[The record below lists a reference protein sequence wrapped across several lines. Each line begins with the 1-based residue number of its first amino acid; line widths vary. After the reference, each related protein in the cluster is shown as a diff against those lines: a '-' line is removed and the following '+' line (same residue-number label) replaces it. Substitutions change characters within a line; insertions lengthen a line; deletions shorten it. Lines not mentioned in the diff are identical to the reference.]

1 MKTFIIYLR
10 SLKRNKLF
18 AFISIGGFSLS
29 LAVVLLL
36 LAFIR
41 SENQYDRS
49 IPEVDR
55 IYRVIS
61 EENSAYVPEQAR
73 DKLRADFPQI
83 ESATKVN
90 IGNDPVLW
98 QKENHKV
105 RIIHTDSG
113 FFKVFSLAVIS
124 GQQSGFFSDPH
135 QAVVTESCAKK
146 IFGEQNPVGQVLNV
160 AHREDVEVVAV
171 VTDLPEKSSLYG
183 DMFCSAELRIRY
195 SRNGYNEKEAY
206 LYNLYLKLNKPN
218 NPGGLDTALTRVI
231 HPFMDWIDVNYQLQP
246 FGEVYFDIS
255 TPHDNLAHANVKL
268 IRLLVWLA
276 LVILALSV
284 FNYINLAIA
293 QSTGRLHELG
303 VKQVFGASRRILVRQ
318 FINEAFLQVL
328 LALIL
333 GFFLALLLNPVL
345 SGILGK
351 EISLRVILMDPFTTL
366 LVLGGLV
373 VIATISGFYPALAI
387 LKLNPKEMLLN
398 KVYSIRRSFDI
409 RRILTMVQ
417 FTAMVTLIISLIT
430 LVKQVRYVQD
440 KDMGYNTELLVRIPV
455 HYRIKAK
462 VPALLEEVAKLA
474 IVKNV
479 SASHGT
485 PGAIWNYSSNNGI
498 SASHI
503 SSDHRFIETFELN
516 LIYGRNFFEAEST
529 NVSLINETM
538 MNDLGGW
545 DSLENRAL
553 FGSSVVGVVK
563 DFHFKDLYSPIENLQ
578 IRNEPD
584 VSHLCVRFYP
594 GDISEAVREVRK
606 IFRQTAPGFAFSYEF
621 YDEWLDAKYQ
631 QEEKRADSI
640 RLLSIIAVFL
650 SCMGLFGMAEFI
662 TRART
667 REIGIRKVNGAGVH
681 YIVRLLNLGFLKWV
695 GPGILAGIP
704 IGYYFMQKWLSGF
717 AYKTRLDWWI
727 FVLAAILSLVV
738 AVLTVSWQTWRTARK
753 NPVESL
759 RYE

>member
-1 MKTFIIYLR
+1 MKTLIIYLR
-10 SLKRNKLF
+10 SLKRNMLF

-49 IPEVDR
+49 ILDVDR
-55 IYRVIS
+55 IYRVMS

-73 DKLRADFPQI
+73 DKLLSDFPQI
-83 ESATKVN
+83 EAATKAN

-98 QKENHKV
+98 QEENHNV

-113 FFKVFSLAVIS
+113 FFKVFSLPVIS
-124 GQQSGFFSDPH
+124 GQRDGIFADPH
-135 QAVVTESCAKK
+135 QAVLTENCAKR
-146 IFGEQNPVGQVLNV
+146 IFGNEEPVGQVLNV

-171 VTDLPEKSSLYG
+171 VEDLPEKSSLHG
-183 DMFCSAELRIRY
+183 DMFCSTELRIRY
-195 SRNGYNEKEAY
+195 SRNGYNEREAY
-206 LYNLYLKLNKPN
+206 MYNLYLKLKEAN
-218 NPGGLDTALTRVI
+218 NPGGLDTALTGVI

-246 FGEVYFDIS
+246 FSEVYFDIS
-255 TPHDNLAHANVKL
+255 TPYDNQAHANVKL
-268 IRLLVWLA
+268 IRLLGWLA
-276 LVILALSV
+276 LVILVLSV

-303 VKQVFGASRRILVRQ
+303 VKQVFGANRRILVRQ

-333 GFFLALLLNPVL
+333 GFFIALLLNPVL

-351 EISLRVILMDPFTTL
+351 EISLRVILLDPVTLL
-366 LVLGGLV
+366 LVLGSLV
-373 VIATISGFYPALAI
+373 VIAAISGFYPAWAI

-398 KVYSIRRSFDI
+398 QVYTIHRSFDI
-409 RRILTMVQ
+409 RRLLTMIQ

-455 HYRIKAK
+455 HYRIKDK
-462 VPALLEEVAKLA
+462 VLALLEEISKLA
-474 IVKNV
+474 VVKNV
-479 SASHGT
+479 CASHGT
-485 PGAIWNYSSNNGI
+485 PGDIWNYSSDDDLR
-498 SASHI
+498 ASHI
-503 SSDHRFIETFELN
+503 SSDYRFIETFGLN

-529 NVSLINETM
+529 SVSLINERM
-538 MNDLGGW
+538 MNDMGGW
-545 DSLENRAL
+545 DSVENRAL
-553 FGSSVVGVVK
+553 FGSSVIGVIK

-594 GDISEAVREVRK
+594 GDISEAIREVRK

-640 RLLSIIAVFL
+640 RLLSIIAVLL

-662 TRART
+662 TQART
-667 REIGIRKVNGAGVH
+667 REIGIRKVNGAGVGH
-681 YIVRLLNLGFLKWV
+681 IVGLLNLGFLKWI

-704 IGYYFMQKWLSGF
+704 MGYYFMQKWLSGF
-717 AYKTRLDWWI
+717 AYKTGLHWWI
-727 FVLAAILSLVV
+727 FVLAAISSLAV

-759 RYE
+759 RYV